1 MQPAILN
8 QTPSG
13 GQGRPVAIRLVTRND
28 SGSIAD
34 LYRRLSPESRELR
47 FMAPQG
53 RMSEEE
59 TWRQARRVA
68 EGDATTQAALVVVA
82 SEPEGEAVIAVA
94 EWVRETQEPTSAEI
108 GLVVRDDYQRQGIG
122 STLLRQLVQVARDEG
137 IMTVKG
143 YLLPHN
149 DGIRRL
155 LRRLGTPFTLETRRG
170 LTTLSAPIGQA

>member
-1 MQPAILN
+1 MQPAIVN

-82 SEPEGEAVIAVA
+82 IVFIIVN
-94 EWVRETQEPTSAEI
+94 WTLTSLA
-108 GLVVRDDYQRQGIG
+108 GL
-122 STLLRQLVQVARDEG
+122 LE
-137 IMTVKG
+137 
-143 YLLPHN
+143 
-149 DGIRRL
+149 RRL
-155 LRRLGTPFTLETRRG
+155 NRRG
-170 LTTLSAPIGQA
+170 RTAGDAIAAAPTVVGAEADKP